1 MVAPHLS
8 SQISPSTPNLQDS
21 SMAESTT
28 PTNNKSDLE
37 KVLAAVEAST
47 TSNNRRFDR
56 FEAEL
61 AELKANRTM
70 STIGGTPFGGG
81 LAASPFTPEALR
93 PGPKASVFHRPLQT
107 PVQATPTARGVSGF
121 LVPITPKASRN
132 KDENVVAF
140 RHLDPHVS
148 AAERIEASRR
158 ASDETS
164 DEVRQLKAELWT
176 ACLSV
181 VEKENPG
188 ASDVLIAEKTD
199 QMLSEQWLALRKD
212 RIARSFDTAH
222 RGDTSKDFGKG
233 NAGKKEWQRKISQSA
248 PSRVL
253 NKLTHGNYMDWVSE
267 IISIL
272 APIQGA
278 TEILEGIEHGRG
290 YVEDDPDKETEG
302 YDVRL
307 DLEIGGLVAGS
318 VSAEC
323 RGYVVSRQSTG
334 EYRGSVLWR
343 DLVLVMRRGDGVDKA
358 TIFEDVIAERQESN
372 EGVRPYAERLRTN
385 FIKLG
390 AINSPLSADDQVM
403 YLLRGLQPRM
413 DTHRVAVRAF
423 RQSGTAYTFD
433 AALSFLLQQEA
444 AASLD
449 RSQAP
454 KRLSLLSRP
463 TANWAAGENQG
474 QVRKFHVIRNSA
486 NKGQPGYFNG
496 ECRHCHKW
504 GHKQEDCAQRKREID
519 AGLVD
524 PKHPSAKV
532 AQSGEVEE
540 QEESGSDVE
549 GDIYEVMD
557 ANGEV
562 FFARLATG
570 PVGDTDNE
578 ANAAVA
584 MMAHSSIAIASK
596 AAVSHPDWTDEDLD
610 SFSEAHIPKNAIK
623 WILDSG
629 ATHHMTPRSEL
640 LPVRVKAA
648 TGAVVHI
655 ADGTKANIERRG
667 ACIASMFGDG
677 GTEAKNVVLKTV
689 LVVPSFTTNLLSVQ
703 RLAEDGWTVKFARTG
718 AELVSPKGERVEI
731 FTEPGTG
738 APFVMLRTQPVKYI
752 DVKGSARRMGPAMA
766 AAHVAI
772 TDRDLDEAAKWH
784 QRMGHLSYHALRILA
799 SNPAF
804 ARPSRPSPQ
813 AFARIIAEEDLC
825 EPCVETKQPLLP
837 FGNSE
842 TVPEAKM
849 SDVAFDL
856 VGPFEGNKE
865 FKYAFNLSEA
875 WARMLWSFP
884 IPNKEAATVFAV
896 FKDDVPIEPD
906 QAPIGEWYNADEE
919 DKQLDHEDWTVTLD
933 NGNRDDQVQGQFGEW
948 PALESLLGEDDDDE
962 DLVTN
967 EFTGELSRVNTQQH
981 LPPSVQ
987 GTRDAYSQV
996 DDFDEPIGLDDL
1008 DRMFEDTPTQVTFE
1022 PTVGAVLPAA
1032 PQPRRS
1038 KRIESQFKALTAT
1051 IELSLLAASGDEV
1064 LQRATEIAARA
1075 FSAAIRSTADGVLIE
1090 PKSLADAKKRD
1101 DWAKWEEATI
1111 SQQAYIDSII
1121 RRFGMDEA
1129 NAVDSPM
1136 TAALQGLGRRTDGQ
1150 ATAAEICVFASLI
1163 GCEMWA
1169 AQGTRPDIA
1178 YAATVAISST
1188 ESEYVAMS
1196 EAAREAKWLR
1206 TFTTELDF
1214 APRRPTDIFTDSSGA
1229 YSLARNPEGHNR
1241 LKHIDVHHHFVR
1253 ELVANQQVSV
1263 TQIGTDENAADTFTK
1278 VTSLARLQDGMS
1290 QLGLGDNR
1298 LGRA

>member
-1 MVAPHLS
+1 
-8 SQISPSTPNLQDS
+8 ISPSTPNSQDS

-28 PTNNKSDLE
+28 PTNSKSDLE

-121 LVPITPKASRN
+121 LVPITPKASKN
-132 KDENVVAF
+132 KDENVAAF

-334 EYRGSVLWR
+334 KYRGSVLWR

-474 QVRKFHVIRNSA
+474 QIRKFHVIRNSA

-596 AAVSHPDWTDEDLD
+596 AAVSHPDWTNEDLD

-718 AELVSPKGERVEI
+718 AELVSPKGERVET

-766 AAHVAI
+766 AANVAI

-804 ARPSRPSPQ
+804 ARPSRPSLQ

-896 FKDDVPIEPD
+896 FKQWV
-906 QAPIGEWYNADEE
+906 
-919 DKQLDHEDWTVTLD
+919 
-933 NGNRDDQVQGQFGEW
+933 
-948 PALESLLGEDDDDE
+948 
-962 DLVTN
+962 DLMK
-967 EFTGELSRVNTQQH
+967 EHGHGS
-981 LPPSVQ
+981 
-987 GTRDAYSQV
+987 
-996 DDFDEPIGLDDL
+996 
-1008 DRMFEDTPTQVTFE
+1008 
-1022 PTVGAVLPAA
+1022 
-1032 PQPRRS
+1032 
-1038 KRIESQFKALTAT
+1038 
-1051 IELSLLAASGDEV
+1051 
-1064 LQRATEIAARA
+1064 
-1075 FSAAIRSTADGVLIE
+1075 
-1090 PKSLADAKKRD
+1090 
-1101 DWAKWEEATI
+1101 
-1111 SQQAYIDSII
+1111 I
-1121 RRFGMDEA
+1121 RRIHCDHGGEFE
-1129 NAVDSPM
+1129 NRLFESW
-1136 TAALQGLGRRTDGQ
+1136 
-1150 ATAAEICVFASLI
+1150 AAENGV
-1163 GCEMWA
+1163 E
-1169 AQGTRPDIA
+1169 
-1178 YAATVAISST
+1178 
-1188 ESEYVAMS
+1188 
-1196 EAAREAKWLR
+1196 
-1206 TFTTELDF
+1206 
-1214 APRRPTDIFTDSSGA
+1214 
-1229 YSLARNPEGHNR
+1229 
-1241 LKHIDVHHHFVR
+1241 
-1253 ELVANQQVSV
+1253 
-1263 TQIGTDENAADTFTK
+1263 
-1278 VTSLARLQDGMS
+1278 
-1290 QLGLGDNR
+1290 
-1298 LGRA
+1298 

>member
-1 MVAPHLS
+1 
-8 SQISPSTPNLQDS
+8 ISPSTPNLQDS

-856 VGPFEGNKE
+856 KQQHIGSADDIIDLVLPKRAV
-865 FKYAFNLSEA
+865 KLS
-875 WARMLWSFP
+875 
-884 IPNKEAATVFAV
+884 
-896 FKDDVPIEPD
+896 DVPIEPD

-1101 DWAKWEEATI
+1101 DWAKWEEG
-1111 SQQAYIDSII
+1111 
-1121 RRFGMDEA
+1121 F
-1129 NAVDSPM
+1129 
-1136 TAALQGLGRRTDGQ
+1136 
-1150 ATAAEICVFASLI
+1150 
-1163 GCEMWA
+1163 
-1169 AQGTRPDIA
+1169 
-1178 YAATVAISST
+1178 
-1188 ESEYVAMS
+1188 
-1196 EAAREAKWLR
+1196 
-1206 TFTTELDF
+1206 
-1214 APRRPTDIFTDSSGA
+1214 
-1229 YSLARNPEGHNR
+1229 
-1241 LKHIDVHHHFVR
+1241 
-1253 ELVANQQVSV
+1253 
-1263 TQIGTDENAADTFTK
+1263 
-1278 VTSLARLQDGMS
+1278 
-1290 QLGLGDNR
+1290 
-1298 LGRA
+1298 